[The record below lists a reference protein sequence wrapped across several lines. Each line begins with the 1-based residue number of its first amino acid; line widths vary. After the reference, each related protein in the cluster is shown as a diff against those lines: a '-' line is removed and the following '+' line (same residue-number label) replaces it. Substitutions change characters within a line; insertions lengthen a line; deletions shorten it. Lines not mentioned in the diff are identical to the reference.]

1 MFGKAIYN
9 GENVLIID
17 RVSNKYLIHYGGPI
31 WVIESELQDMVL
43 FKNHPDDKFYSYPDL
58 NKDAV

>member
-1 MFGKAIYN
+1 MFGKATYK

-17 RVSNKYLIHYGGPI
+17 RVSNKYLINYGGPI
-31 WVIESELQDMVL
+31 WVTESDLQDMVL
-43 FKNHPDDKFYSYPDL
+43 FKNHPDDMFFYYPEP